1 MDIQKWLKTAAIK
14 LQDASI
20 ESARLDSEIL
30 LADLLEKDRSWL
42 HAHPE
47 NVLQRSDLRTLDEQ
61 LERRRAHEPLAYI
74 RGKQEFYGR
83 DFIVTSDTLTPRPE
97 TETMIEL
104 TLKYWRGFPTCFIDI
119 GTGSGCIITTLA
131 CELNSKSDVFIGTDV
146 SAPALAIAKQNSVN
160 NKSDSH
166 VSFIEHDITN
176 KPLYKVDDSDLD
188 MVILAN
194 LPYVP
199 TKTEI
204 NSAAKHEPG
213 LAIYGGEDGLD
224 YFRAL
229 FDQLR
234 SVKDGIIFTECLK
247 PQQKELASIAKEAN
261 YKLVETKDLI
271 QVFTG
276 IVK

>member
-83 DFIVTSDTLTPRPE
+83 DFIVTPDTLTPRPE
-97 TETMIEL
+97 TETMVEMALLVLAENDISSVA
-104 TLKYWRGFPTCFIDI
+104 DI
-119 GTGSGCIITTLA
+119 GTGSGCVIISIQLEFNSPA
-131 CELNSKSDVFIGTDV
+131 AYAGYDISKRALN
-146 SAPALAIAKQNSVN
+146 IAKQNADELHSSAV
-160 NKSDSH
+160 
-166 VSFIEHDITN
+166 FEQCDITSN
-176 KPLYKVDDSDLD
+176 DEQKWQSAELIV
-188 MVILAN
+188 AN

-199 TKTEI
+199 DNYEI
-204 NSAAKHEPG
+204 NQAAMHEPRIA
-213 LAIYGGEDGLD
+213 LFAGEDGLD
-224 YFRAL
+224 FYRAMFKNITPKNTHIITESLL
-229 FDQLR
+229 FQHTGL
-234 SVKDGIIFTECLK
+234 
-247 PQQKELASIAKEAN
+247 ELMAKN
-261 YKLVETKDLI
+261 YNYRLVETKDLI
-271 QVFTG
+271 QYFA
-276 IVK
+276 KEK